1 MNRINFKFNYILI
14 VLFIIIFFIGCAD
27 IRPDLYEFDHNPK
40 IITKID
46 KKIVKNYIL
55 NRIQQAYVGDVVI
68 EKGEWNI
75 THKHTEHVKEIEY
88 MYAQPIMNIDL
99 GSFYP
104 ILKTNTK
111 RMAKYDNKNHTY
123 RVPYVNLDGDIV
135 GWLIVSKD
143 GVIKGVDG
151 PGTFVWQKMK
161 IPKKYQNKKVFNIV
175 DKSRKIVKKDNSTEV
190 VKGFSF
196 QLIYTGLDNGNKNIK
211 ITYKEY
217 INDMIRPAYT
227 EHLTYAK
234 SNKFI
239 RFKKIKIEILGATNE
254 YLKYKVVED

>member
-14 VLFIIIFFIGCAD
+14 VLFIIIFFSGCGG
-27 IRPDLYEFDHNPK
+27 ISPQRYVFDYSPK
-40 IITKID
+40 IVTKTD
-46 KKIVKNYIL
+46 KKIIKNYVL
-55 NRIQQAYVGDVVI
+55 NRIQRAYVGDVVI

-75 THKHTEHVKEIEY
+75 THKHTEHMKEIEY
-88 MYAQPIMNIDL
+88 IYAQPLIDIDL
-99 GSFYP
+99 GFTYP
-104 ILKTNTK
+104 TVKANTDIMAEYNKKT
-111 RMAKYDNKNHTY
+111 HTY
-123 RVPYVNLDGDIV
+123 LVWITANGA
-135 GWLIVSKD
+135 LIVSKD
-143 GVIKGVDG
+143 GVIKGTNG
-151 PGTFVWQKMK
+151 MRAFGGGKMK